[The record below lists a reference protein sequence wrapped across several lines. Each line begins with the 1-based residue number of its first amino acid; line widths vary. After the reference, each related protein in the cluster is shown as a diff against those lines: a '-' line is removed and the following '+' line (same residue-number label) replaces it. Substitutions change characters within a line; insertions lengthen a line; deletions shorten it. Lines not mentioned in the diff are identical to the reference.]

1 MKIVN
6 LFLLHENTAGQD
18 HSLIFTEFGPQHLE
32 ITEMSRD
39 VSRAMSREMSRE
51 VSRDVS
57 REMSRDVS
65 REMSREVSREI
76 SRCLTRSTAGES
88 GTENYS
94 LKEW

>member
-32 ITEMSRD
+32 ITEMSR
-39 VSRAMSREMSRE
+39 EM
-51 VSRDVS
+51 
-57 REMSRDVS
+57 
-65 REMSREVSREI
+65 
-76 SRCLTRSTAGES
+76 SRCLTRSTASES

>member
-39 VSRAMSREMSRE
+39 VSREM
-51 VSRDVS
+51 
-57 REMSRDVS
+57 S